1 MVEVVVMI
9 PRMVLFL
16 LNLAS
21 LARPDAGVTEVR
33 MSWLV
38 ALHKCTTPREF
49 VVTKRDRS
57 GEY

>member
-1 MVEVVVMI
+1 MI

-49 VVTKRDRS
+49 VVTNRDRS